1 MNKADLIEAVA
12 IKCDISKLAAQR
24 AVDAMIDTITNSL
37 QNGKEVQLLGFGTFS
52 VVERAARKGRN
63 LRTNKSIEI
72 PARKVPKSGRTH
84 QKLSNEPRYRSPFIG
99 DLTRGTF

>member
-72 PARKVPKSGRTH
+72 PARTGRTSVLDVH
-84 QKLSNEPRYRSPFIG
+84 FPNHHPIPRRVCWRVCG
-99 DLTRGTF
+99 